1 MTDPSTPPAPPPYSD
16 HGAPGNTDAARIAA
30 ETMRR
35 TAEQAAHEQMR
46 ASFLRDLTDPAQ
58 EHAPPRSDDFSS
70 LFGQYASGPA
80 SAGTPPSVPP
90 LYYYPPT
97 VGARPPPSC
106 CGPTAC
112 GPACAEEDD
121 SVTDDLRD
129 LVTPQVLAM
138 TTARTKQG
146 VATAA
151 VAILMAA
158 RGDVLIDSVTRGLR
172 RVLGAAGDLLDGID
186 LDALGRQV
194 VEQMGVPVAK
204 AAPAKPA
211 GEGLRI
217 AVPVEIDGAVVGT
230 VSVPVFAGER
240 DVIEAIRG
248 EAVLMAKIAPGRRV
262 TSVEYVPGKV
272 ARIAT
277 GPDEAAPVAD
287 SVPRG

>member
-1 MTDPSTPPAPPPYSD
+1 MTNPSTPPAPPPYSD
-16 HGAPGNTDAARIAA
+16 HGNTDAARIAA

-46 ASFLRDLTDPAQ
+46 AGFLRDLTDPAQ
-58 EHAPPRSDDFSS
+58 AHAPPRSDDFSS

-80 SAGTPPSVPP
+80 SAGTPPPVPP
-90 LYYYPPT
+90 LYFYPPT
-97 VGARPPPSC
+97 IGTRPPPSC

-194 VEQMGVPVAK
+194 VEQMGVPVAPK

-211 GEGLRI
+211 GEGQT
-217 AVPVEIDGAVVGT
+217 IDIGVQVDGKTVGVVT
-230 VSVPVFAGER
+230 VPVFATEA
-240 DVIEAIRG
+240 DVARVIQGDA
-248 EAVLMAKIAPGRRV
+248 LLLSKIPDGCPVDVA
-262 TSVEYVPGKV
+262 YVPGKV
-272 ARIAT
+272 VRIT
-277 GPDEAAPVAD
+277 TRPTPAPSAE
-287 SVPRG
+287 